1 MNLICPHSSIFPIF
15 AKLIFKDMDSNN
27 KKKSQP
33 IWLYAILGVLALALV
48 FLLVRNGSMKSDLKD
63 LEAEK
68 ELQRL
73 DFQAEVDSLMKVHN
87 DLKESY
93 GELSLELAE
102 KDSII
107 QADAVEIKKL
117 LDSQW
122 DYNRI
127 KKKLASLQN
136 ISQKYVRQMDSLYT
150 VNREL
155 VAENERMR
163 EQVQAERRENSNLSR
178 QKEELTN
185 KVNQAATLKLFNYS
199 AQAVRFKGGS
209 KESATD
215 RADRAERIRIDFTVA
230 ANELIQPG
238 SKVFYVRIADP
249 KKAII
254 SKGTGDEYAFQSN
267 GETLQF
273 TEKVRV
279 NYEGKETDVRAYYT
293 KPADRE
299 FMPGTYFIDV
309 YEQGGKLIGQTAID
323 LK

>member
-1 MNLICPHSSIFPIF
+1 
-15 AKLIFKDMDSNN
+15 MDSEN
-27 KKKSQP
+27 KKKTNQP
-33 IWLYAILGVLALALV
+33 YWLYALLGLLVIGLIIALV
-48 FLLVRNGSMKSDLKD
+48 SRSSLKSEKEA

-68 ELQRL
+68 EMQRL

-87 DLKESY
+87 ELKESY

-127 KKKLASLQN
+127 KKKVAALQD
-136 ISQKYVRQMDSLYT
+136 ISQRYVRQMDSLYT

-155 VAENERMR
+155 VAENERIR
-163 EQVQAERRENSNLSR
+163 EEFQAERRQNTTLTR

-185 KVNQAATLKLFNYS
+185 KVNQAATMRISNYK
-199 AQAVRFKGGS
+199 AKAVRFKGSG
-209 KESATD
+209 KESDTD
-215 RADRAERIRIDFTVA
+215 RASRAERIRIDFNVA
-230 ANELIQPG
+230 ANELIEPG
-238 SKVFYVRIADP
+238 TKLFYVRIADP
-249 KKAII
+249 KRAII
-254 SKGTGDEYAFQSN
+254 SKGTGDEYSFKSN

-279 NYEGKETDVRAYYT
+279 NYDGTETAVRAYYV
-293 KPADRE
+293 KPDAYE
-299 FMPGTYFIDV
+299 LMPGTYFIDV
-309 YEQGGKLIGQTAID
+309 YEEGGKLIGQTTVD

>member
-1 MNLICPHSSIFPIF
+1 MEPEKTRKQTPV
-15 AKLIFKDMDSNN
+15 
-27 KKKSQP
+27 
-33 IWLYAILGVLALALV
+33 WLYAVLGLLAIALV
-48 FLLVRNGSMKSDLKD
+48 FLIVRNASLRSGKEA

-68 ELQRL
+68 EMQRL

-87 DLKESY
+87 ELKDNY
-93 GELSLELAE
+93 GTLSEELAQ

-107 QADAVEIKKL
+107 QADALEIKKL

-122 DYNRI
+122 DYYRV
-127 KKKLASLQN
+127 KKKLAQLQE
-136 ISQKYVRQMDSLYT
+136 ISQHYVRQVDSLYT

-155 VAENERMR
+155 VAENERIR
-163 EQVQAERRENSNLSR
+163 EEFQNERQYSSNLSR
-178 QKEELTN
+178 EKAALAD
-185 KVNQAATLKLFNYS
+185 KVNQAATIRIHNYS
-199 AQAVRFKGGS
+199 AQAVRFRGG
-209 KESATD
+209 KNETATD
-215 RADRAERIRIDFTVA
+215 KANRAERIRIDFTVA
-230 ANELIQPG
+230 ANDLVEPG
-238 SKVFYVRIADP
+238 TKIFYVRIADP

-279 NYEGKETDVRAYYT
+279 NYDGAETAVRAYYV
-293 KPADRE
+293 KPDAYEMR
-299 FMPGTYFIDV
+299 PGTYFIDV

>member
-1 MNLICPHSSIFPIF
+1 
-15 AKLIFKDMDSNN
+15 MDSEN
-27 KKKSQP
+27 KKKTKQP
-33 IWLYAILGVLALALV
+33 YWLYALLGVLAILAV
-48 FLLVRNGSMKSDLKD
+48 VLLVNNTKLKSKNEG

-68 ELQRL
+68 EMQRL

-87 DLKESY
+87 ELKESY

-127 KKKLASLQN
+127 KKKVAALQD
-136 ISQKYVRQMDSLYT
+136 ISQRYVRQMDSLYT

-155 VAENERMR
+155 VAENERIR
-163 EQVQAERRENSNLSR
+163 EEFQAERRQNTTLTR

-185 KVNQAATLKLFNYS
+185 KVNQAATMRISNYK
-199 AQAVRFKGGS
+199 AKAVRFKGSG
-209 KESATD
+209 KESDTD
-215 RADRAERIRIDFTVA
+215 RASRAERIRIDFNVA
-230 ANELIQPG
+230 ANELIEPG
-238 SKVFYVRIADP
+238 TKLFYVRIADP
-249 KKAII
+249 KRAII
-254 SKGTGDEYAFQSN
+254 SKGTGDEYSFKSN

-279 NYEGKETDVRAYYT
+279 NYDGTETAVRAYYV
-293 KPADRE
+293 KPDAYE
-299 FMPGTYFIDV
+299 LMPGTYFVDV
-309 YEQGGKLIGQTAID
+309 YEQGGKLIGQTTVD

>member
-1 MNLICPHSSIFPIF
+1 MESRE
-15 AKLIFKDMDSNN
+15 N
-27 KKKSQP
+27 KNGKKQGL
-33 IWLYAILGVLALALV
+33 LYALLAALVLALV
-48 FLLVRNGSMKSDLKD
+48 FVIVLAVKNASIKGNLRE

-68 ELQRL
+68 EMQRQ

-87 DLKESY
+87 ELKESY
-93 GELSLELAE
+93 GELSVELAE

-107 QADAVEIKKL
+107 QADAVEIKRL

-127 KKKLASLQN
+127 KKKVASLQE
-136 ISQKYVRQMDSLYT
+136 ISQRYVRQMDSLYT

-155 VAENERMR
+155 VAENERIR
-163 EQVQAERRENSNLSR
+163 EEYQAERRQNTNLNR

-185 KVNQAATLKLFNYS
+185 MVNQAATMKLYNYS
-199 AQAVRFKGGS
+199 VQAVRFKGGS
-209 KESATD
+209 KEATTD
-215 RADRAERIRIDFTVA
+215 RADRTERIRIDFTLA
-230 ANELIQPG
+230 ANDLIQAG

-249 KKAII
+249 TKAII

-279 NYEGKETDVRAYYT
+279 NYEGKETDVRAYFV
-293 KPADRE
+293 KPEGMALR
-299 FMPGTYFIDV
+299 PGTYFIDV
-309 YEQGGKLIGQTAID
+309 YEQGGKLIGQTSLN

>member
-1 MNLICPHSSIFPIF
+1 
-15 AKLIFKDMDSNN
+15 MDSEN
-27 KKKSQP
+27 KKKTKQP
-33 IWLYAILGVLALALV
+33 YWLYAILGVLAIALIV
-48 FLLVRNGSMKSDLKD
+48 LLVRNSSMKSDLTA

-68 ELQRL
+68 EMQRA
-73 DFQAEVDSLMKVHN
+73 DFQAEVDSLLKVHN

-122 DYNRI
+122 DYYRI
-127 KKKLASLQN
+127 KKKLESLQN

-155 VAENERMR
+155 VAENERIR
-163 EQVQAERRENSNLSR
+163 EEYLAERRENTNLNR
-178 QKEELTN
+178 QKEELTSM
-185 KVNQAATLKLFNYS
+185 VNQAATMKLFNYT
-199 AQAVRFKGGS
+199 AQAVRFKSGS
-209 KESATD
+209 KESTTD

-230 ANELIQPG
+230 ANDLIQSG
-238 SKVFYVRIADP
+238 SKLFYVRIADP
-249 KKAII
+249 TRAII
-254 SKGTGDEYAFQSN
+254 CKGTGDEYAFESN

-279 NYEGKETDVRAYYT
+279 NYEGKETPVRAYYT
-293 KPADRE
+293 KPADKQFR
-299 FMPGTYFIDV
+299 PGTYFIDI
-309 YEQGGKLIGQTAID
+309 YEQGGKLIGQTSID

>member
-1 MNLICPHSSIFPIF
+1 
-15 AKLIFKDMDSNN
+15 MDSEN
-27 KKKSQP
+27 KKKSKQP
-33 IWLYAILGVLALALV
+33 YWLYAILGVLAIALIV
-48 FLLVRNGSMKSDLKD
+48 LLVRNSSMKSDLKT

-68 ELQRL
+68 EMQRA
-73 DFQAEVDSLMKVHN
+73 DFQAEVDSLLKVHN

-107 QADAVEIKKL
+107 QADAIEIKKL

-127 KKKLASLQN
+127 KKKVTQLQE
-136 ISQKYVRQMDSLYT
+136 ISQRYVRQMDSLYT

-155 VAENERMR
+155 VAENERIR
-163 EQVQAERRENSNLSR
+163 EEYQNERRQNTNLTR

-185 KVNQAATLKLFNYS
+185 KVNQASTMRISNYN
-199 AQAVRFKGGS
+199 AQAVRFKGGG
-209 KESATD
+209 KETTTD

-238 SKVFYVRIADP
+238 TKLFYVRIADP
-249 KKAII
+249 RRAII
-254 SKGTGDEYAFQSN
+254 SKGSGDEYSFKAN

-279 NYEGKETDVRAYYT
+279 NYDGKETAVRAYYV
-293 KPADRE
+293 KPDAYE
-299 FMPGTYFIDV
+299 LMPGTYFIDV
-309 YEQGGKLIGQTAID
+309 YEEGGKVIGQTTVD

>member
-1 MNLICPHSSIFPIF
+1 
-15 AKLIFKDMDSNN
+15 MDSENRKRSN
-27 KKKSQP
+27 QP
-33 IWLYAILGVLALALV
+33 IWLYAILG
-48 FLLVRNGSMKSDLKD
+48 LLVIGLVVSLVSRSSLKSDKEA

-68 ELQRL
+68 EMQRL

-87 DLKESY
+87 ELKESY

-107 QADAVEIKKL
+107 QADAIEIKKL

-127 KKKLASLQN
+127 KKKVAALQD
-136 ISQKYVRQMDSLYT
+136 ISQRYVRQMDSLYT

-155 VAENERMR
+155 VAENERIR
-163 EQVQAERRENSNLSR
+163 EEFQAERRQNTNLTR

-185 KVNQAATLKLFNYS
+185 KMNQAATMRISNYR
-199 AQAVRFKGGS
+199 AKAVRFKGSG
-209 KESATD
+209 KESDTD
-215 RADRAERIRIDFTVA
+215 RASRAERIRIDFNVA
-230 ANELIQPG
+230 ANELIEPG
-238 SKVFYVRIADP
+238 TKMFYVRIADP
-249 KKAII
+249 KRAII
-254 SKGTGDEYAFQSN
+254 SKGSGDEYSFKSN

-279 NYEGKETDVRAYYT
+279 NYDGTETAVRAYYV
-293 KPADRE
+293 KPDAYE
-299 FMPGTYFIDV
+299 LMPGTYFIDV
-309 YEQGGKLIGQTAID
+309 YEQGGKLIGQTTVD

>member
-1 MNLICPHSSIFPIF
+1 
-15 AKLIFKDMDSNN
+15 MDSEN
-27 KKKSQP
+27 KKKTNQP
-33 IWLYAILGVLALALV
+33 YWLYALLGLLAIGLVIALV
-48 FLLVRNGSMKSDLKD
+48 NRSSLKSEKEA

-68 ELQRL
+68 EMQRL

-87 DLKESY
+87 ALKESY
-93 GELSLELAE
+93 GELSQELAE

-127 KKKLASLQN
+127 KKKVTQLQE
-136 ISQKYVRQMDSLYT
+136 ISQRYVRQMDSLYT

-155 VAENERMR
+155 VAENERIR
-163 EQVQAERRENSNLSR
+163 EEYQNERRQNTNLTR

-185 KVNQAATLKLFNYS
+185 KVNQAATMRISNYN
-199 AQAVRFKGGS
+199 AQAVRFKGGG
-209 KESATD
+209 KETTTD

-238 SKVFYVRIADP
+238 TKLFYVRIADP
-249 KKAII
+249 RRAII
-254 SKGTGDEYAFQSN
+254 SKGSGDEYSFKAN

-279 NYEGKETDVRAYYT
+279 NYDGKETAVRAYYV
-293 KPADRE
+293 KPDAYE
-299 FMPGTYFIDV
+299 LMPGTYFIDV
-309 YEQGGKLIGQTAID
+309 YEEGGKVIGQTTVD